1 MSNPKLSNPKSDP
14 IKTDLDLALK
24 SKDLFLD
31 AMDRLV
37 KYLDAGAKI
46 NAEEFMLWE
55 AQMRKIPG
63 YVIVY
68 LKRLSVYARTKPAT
82 TS

>member
-1 MSNPKLSNPKSDP
+1 
-14 IKTDLDLALK
+14 
-24 SKDLFLD
+24 
-31 AMDRLV
+31 MDRLV